1 MSLNDDPSRREFLSV
16 AVASAAG
23 FATGAPLPGAMA
35 PRAELWKLSA
45 VDAVAAMKRGEVT
58 AERYASTLLARCKAA
73 EWLNAFITLQPEHV
87 LEAARAA
94 DRRRQSGMHLGALY
108 GLPIPVKDSINTKDM
123 PTTGGTR
130 ALRSFQPRIDAPL
143 VARLRDA
150 GAIVLGKTNL
160 HEISTG
166 YTSANLT
173 TGAVHNPYDR
183 ARSPGGSSGGSA
195 AAVAARLAPLS
206 VAEDTAGSIR
216 VPAAMCGI
224 VGFRPTTGR
233 YPSQGVLPIT
243 PHFDQVGPHARR
255 VSDVILFDAV
265 VTGDPTPIAPT
276 PVRGVTLAVVRDYYC
291 GNEEYCADRR
301 PISCACLGHA
311 SVAAGKFRERIQING
326 RECDRVSHDADT
338 TSAHYAGADDER
350 ARQ

>member
-35 PRAELWKLSA
+35 PRAELWNPSA

-206 VAEDTAGSIR
+206 VAEDTQI
-216 VPAAMCGI
+216 
-224 VGFRPTTGR
+224 GR
-233 YPSQGVLPIT
+233 ASW
-243 PHFDQVGPHARR
+243 
-255 VSDVILFDAV
+255 
-265 VTGDPTPIAPT
+265 
-276 PVRGVTLAVVRDYYC
+276 RGR
-291 GNEEYCADRR
+291 G
-301 PISCACLGHA
+301 
-311 SVAAGKFRERIQING
+311 
-326 RECDRVSHDADT
+326 
-338 TSAHYAGADDER
+338 
-350 ARQ
+350 